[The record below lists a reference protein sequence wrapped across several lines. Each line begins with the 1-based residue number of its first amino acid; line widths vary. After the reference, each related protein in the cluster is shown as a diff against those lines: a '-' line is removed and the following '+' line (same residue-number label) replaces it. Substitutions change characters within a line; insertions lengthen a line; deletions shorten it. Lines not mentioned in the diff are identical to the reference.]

1 MFTDKTLT
9 VDEINGKFYWMSSS
23 CGHQPFISSV
33 WSGRRSC
40 PPISRREYYHYSPN
54 RCKRRPLIALPLRS
68 AYDRRALL
76 KYYQVGIDALA
87 MFCALSDAFV
97 SSDGRTCLGACALD
111 CLLKE
116 GPGPGDYE
124 LEEVMGALRYVSSLP
139 RRGFPAGTARTVAAR
154 FRCFVERTV
163 PLPAAAP
170 GDSPRGGRAVAAAI
184 VAFLQ
189 DPVRS
194 TTRGYETHRQRVL
207 HELWDFADYILDE
220 VNSHSSLSP
229 ALKFNAARW
238 P

>member
-1 MFTDKTLT
+1 
-9 VDEINGKFYWMSSS
+9 
-23 CGHQPFISSV
+23 
-33 WSGRRSC
+33 
-40 PPISRREYYHYSPN
+40 
-54 RCKRRPLIALPLRS
+54 
-68 AYDRRALL
+68 
-76 KYYQVGIDALA
+76 
-87 MFCALSDAFV
+87 MFCALSDAFG

-139 RRGFPAGTARTVAAR
+139 RRDFPAGTARTVAAR

-189 DPVRS
+189 DPARS

-220 VNSHSSLSP
+220 SAPYPPPLE
-229 ALKFNAARW
+229 ALMETDVSEDARVKENLT
-238 P
+238 PTEKNLVDAYRILGPDERKAFSQLMKACNNDMGLLRKLVDEADLD